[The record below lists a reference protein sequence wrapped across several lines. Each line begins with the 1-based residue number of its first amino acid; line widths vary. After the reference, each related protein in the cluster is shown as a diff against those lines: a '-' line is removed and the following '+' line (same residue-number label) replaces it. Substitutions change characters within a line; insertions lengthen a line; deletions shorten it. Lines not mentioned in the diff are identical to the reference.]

1 MFVEFT
7 KKQVDGKPYKVCV
20 NTDHI
25 VLFRKSYKGTYI
37 EVTRDAESLPYLMV
51 EEDYDTVKSKVRQGV
66 NNA

>member
-20 NTDHI
+20 NTNHI

-51 EEDYDTVKSKVRQGV
+51 EEDYDEVKRRV
-66 NNA
+66 NA

>member
-20 NTDHI
+20 NTNHI
-25 VLFRKSYKGTYI
+25 VLFRKSYQGTYI

-51 EEDYDTVKSKVRQGV
+51 EEDYEEVKRRV
-66 NNA
+66 NA